1 MLNCQEIIRL
11 VSESQ
16 ERPLTLR
23 EKVSLRTHVMMCSG
37 CSNYEKNMVSLR
49 LTMRAFAKGANEQNK
64 NEPESRDKG

>member
-23 EKVSLRTHVMMCSG
+23 EKISLRTHVMMCSG
-37 CSNYEKNMVSLR
+37 CSNYEKNMASLR
-49 LTMRAFAKGANEQNK
+49 LTMRAFAKGTNEKNK
-64 NEPESRDKG
+64 HEPESRDKG